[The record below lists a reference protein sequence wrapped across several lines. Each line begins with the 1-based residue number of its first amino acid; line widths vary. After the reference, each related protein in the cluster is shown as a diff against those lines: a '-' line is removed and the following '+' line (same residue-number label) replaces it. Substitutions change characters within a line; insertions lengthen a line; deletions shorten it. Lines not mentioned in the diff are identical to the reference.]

1 MGKRT
6 HGTQKFLRKIFLNS
20 LFITKGGVLQVGGFV
35 KTWINIFLAISKIA
49 SVNEHIIIYKENG
62 TPKLPNGGW
71 DTRDWGFCNYLE
83 LLENFR
89 QYN

>member
-62 TPKLPNGGW
+62 TPKLQNGGVHP
-71 DTRDWGFCNYLE
+71 RG
-83 LLENFR
+83 R
-89 QYN
+89 VRVMRAR